1 MTFILLMKT
10 HMSKKCLM
18 NQFKRLKYLYNKLIQ
33 KWGKFKSNLSIYLQ
47 NWLGFVIQCNSMA
60 TIVFE
65 VVLCVLPSYIYNTTS
80 KKKISSLGILYPK
93 NIVFWSFL
101 ANIRYDIYVW
111 RIFINDSVLLKN
123 APIVFLIILR
133 KIT

>member
-1 MTFILLMKT
+1 MKT

-33 KWGKFKSNLSIYLQ
+33 KWGKFKSRFIYMMYLQ

-93 NIVFWSFL
+93 NIVF
-101 ANIRYDIYVW
+101 
-111 RIFINDSVLLKN
+111 
-123 APIVFLIILR
+123 
-133 KIT
+133 